1 MDPSAIESASAT
13 TPGFKKGR
21 QIFSGRAGDRELR
34 GQDANRGSSS
44 KITSDIRGNPNP
56 TIVLQPIT
64 GGPTSTKPDLKPPVV
79 EVPIVETPIV
89 EEPVLEEPVS
99 RGGAPPEN
107 PISQGILNL
116 LFICFLYW
124 VSTKILLFY
133 GISNDI
139 YLVYFMF
146 YVFLYVTTLLLPTT
160 YERFD

>member
-1 MDPSAIESASAT
+1 MDPNAGT
-13 TPGFKKGR
+13 TQRIRNGR
-21 QIFSGRAGDRELR
+21 QVFVGDEVDRELL
-34 GQDANRGSSS
+34 G
-44 KITSDIRGNPNP
+44 KPKGNVSEIKQN
-56 TIVLQPIT
+56 TIFLQPIT
-64 GGPTSTKPDLKPPVV
+64 GPQSSDNVNPTLKEPDL
-79 EVPIVETPIV
+79 
-89 EEPVLEEPVS
+89 EPVLTETPALKDPPPTT

-124 VSTKILLFY
+124 VSTKILVFY

-146 YVFLYVTTLLLPTT
+146 YVFLYVTTLLIPTT

>member
-1 MDPSAIESASAT
+1 MNQKPNAGT
-13 TPGFKKGR
+13 TPGIRNGPVL
-21 QIFSGRAGDRELR
+21 RE
-34 GQDANRGSSS
+34 GAPIVNGSS
-44 KITSDIRGNPNP
+44 TTIREGVNTTTVENPA
-56 TIVLQPIT
+56 L
-64 GGPTSTKPDLKPPVV
+64 V
-79 EVPIVETPIV
+79 EPALLETPS
-89 EEPVLEEPVS
+89 PKDPPLTT

-146 YVFLYVTTLLLPTT
+146 YVFLYATTLLLPTS

>member
-1 MDPSAIESASAT
+1 MKPPANART
-13 TPGFKKGR
+13 TPGIRNGR
-21 QIFSGRAGDRELR
+21 QVLRA
-34 GQDANRGSSS
+34 
-44 KITSDIRGNPNP
+44 
-56 TIVLQPIT
+56 V
-64 GGPTSTKPDLKPPVV
+64 
-79 EVPIVETPIV
+79 TPIV
-89 EEPVLEEPVS
+89 IQPIVDGSSTTIREGVDTTTVENPALLETPSPKEPTLIT

-146 YVFLYVTTLLLPTT
+146 YVFLYVTTLLIPTA

>member
-1 MDPSAIESASAT
+1 MDPSAT
-13 TPGFKKGR
+13 TPGFGR
-21 QIFSGRAGDRELR
+21 REIFTGRAADRVLR
-34 GQDANRGSSS
+34 QPAS
-44 KITSDIRGNPNP
+44 TSASGVRDPI
-56 TIVLQPIT
+56 IFQPIT
-64 GGPTSTKPDLKPPVV
+64 KPDPTKPALESDLKSPVV
-79 EVPIVETPIV
+79 KEPFVKEPIV
-89 EEPVLEEPVS
+89 EEPLPIEPVS

>member
-1 MDPSAIESASAT
+1 MINPEDTSGT
-13 TPGFKKGR
+13 TPGFYSRKVLTGNDADKELLGEPAVDVSSTKR
-21 QIFSGRAGDRELR
+21 RSTPIIF
-34 GQDANRGSSS
+34 
-44 KITSDIRGNPNP
+44 
-56 TIVLQPIT
+56 QPIT
-64 GGPTSTKPDLKPPVV
+64 GPQSSVKANPSPKDPALKEPTLT
-79 EVPIVETPIV
+79 ETPSPK
-89 EEPVLEEPVS
+89 EPVLIT

-146 YVFLYVTTLLLPTT
+146 YVFLYVTTLLLPTS

>member
-1 MDPSAIESASAT
+1 MSKPEDTSGT
-13 TPGFKKGR
+13 TPGFYSRKVLTGNDADKELSGESDGAVFSTKR
-21 QIFSGRAGDRELR
+21 RSDPIIF
-34 GQDANRGSSS
+34 
-44 KITSDIRGNPNP
+44 
-56 TIVLQPIT
+56 QPIT
-64 GGPTSTKPDLKPPVV
+64 GPQSSVKANPSPKEPTLT
-79 EVPIVETPIV
+79 ETPSPK
-89 EEPVLEEPVS
+89 EPTLIT

-146 YVFLYVTTLLLPTT
+146 YVFLYVTTLLLPTS